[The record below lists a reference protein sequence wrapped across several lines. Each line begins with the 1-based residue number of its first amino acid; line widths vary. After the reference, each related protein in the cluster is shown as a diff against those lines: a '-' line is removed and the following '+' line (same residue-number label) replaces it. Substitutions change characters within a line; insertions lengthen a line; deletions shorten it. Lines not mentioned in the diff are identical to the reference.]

1 MGRQKRRRDVAA
13 APLATRPAPAR
24 RRKFVRPRGALG
36 RMYRRVH
43 RVVRAH
49 PVAVALGLAALHVA
63 LALLTFEPRPHTGG
77 DNAAYVTLGRS
88 LLEFGTYTEL
98 WDPLLTPHT
107 KYPPV
112 FPAILAIAMGAGLE
126 PWVQLKFVVMAL
138 SATAVAFGFLWMRAR
153 GRPVLGLCAALV
165 IALAPGVLREG
176 RWLLSDVPFWT
187 FTMIGLWA
195 FERVR
200 GDGDWGRFAIGAVAV
215 LLAYFTRSAGLPLA
229 LAAFGWLAWR
239 RHWRQLAAL
248 GLLVGVPAA
257 LWWLRGRALGPSGYV
272 SEFWLVDPYVPA
284 LGRIGAGDMIVRIL
298 ENGGRYLGTHLPVL
312 LGGDITT
319 PLLLVSGLTFLLA
332 LVGWVARI
340 RQRARVA
347 ELFLLLYMGLIFI
360 WPSMWA
366 GERFLLPV
374 LALLLFYAGEGL
386 LRLVRRLAPGATL
399 AAGTLA
405 VATVVLLAMPGL
417 VVAAQIGVEC
427 TRRYM
432 DGDPYPCLGGDYW
445 VDFFDMAPTAAE
457 VLPDDA
463 IVLNRKP
470 RLFYGLGGPRGSIYP
485 LSPDPAAF
493 FAAADSVGARYVV
506 LDRLDVVSQMYLVPA
521 LEQHPG
527 AFCIMLVSRATETV
541 LFAIESDPAF
551 RGETPEY
558 ASLTPGFRM
567 CGPEPW
573 RSEAVYRRF
582 LEP

>member
-1 MGRQKRRRDVAA
+1 MGRQKRRREVA
-13 APLATRPAPAR
+13 PAPVVTVPEPAP
-24 RRKFVRPRGALG
+24 VPARPRGVLW
-36 RMYRRVH
+36 RLYRGVH

-49 PVAVALGLAALHVA
+49 PLAVALALAALHVA

-77 DNAAYVTLGRS
+77 DNAAYIALGRS

-98 WDPLLTPHT
+98 WDPLLPPHT

-112 FPAILAIAMGAGLE
+112 FPAILAMAMWAGLE
-126 PWVQLKFVVMAL
+126 PWVQLKFVVIAL
-138 SATAVAFGFLWMRAR
+138 SATAVAFGFLWMRGR

-195 FERVR
+195 FERIR
-200 GDGDWGRFAIGAVAV
+200 GDGDWGRFAIGAAAI

-239 RHWRQLAAL
+239 RHWYQLAAL
-248 GLLVGVPAA
+248 ALIVGTPAL
-257 LWWLRGRALGPSGYV
+257 LWWIRSRALGPASYV

-298 ENGGRYLGTHLPVL
+298 ENGGRYIGTHLPVL
-312 LGGDITT
+312 LGGGITV
-319 PLLLVSGLTFLLA
+319 PLLVVSALTFLLA

-340 RQRARVA
+340 RRRARVA

-386 LRLVRRLAPGATL
+386 IRLMRRLAPGAALGAGAL
-399 AAGTLA
+399 AM
-405 VATVVLLAMPGL
+405 ATVVLLAMPGL
-417 VVAAQIGVEC
+417 VVAAQYGMEC
-427 TRRYM
+427 TKRYM
-432 DGDPYPCLGGDYW
+432 DGEQYPCLGGDYW
-445 VDFFDMAPTAAE
+445 IDFFDMAPTATE

-463 IVLNRKP
+463 IVMNRKP

-485 LSPDPAAF
+485 LTPEPAAF

-506 LDRLDVVSQMYLVPA
+506 LDRLDVVSQMYLIPS
-521 LEQHPG
+521 LEQHPR
-527 AFCIMLVSRATETV
+527 AFCIMLVSSATETV
-541 LFAIESDPAF
+541 LFSIVADPAF

-558 ASLTPGFRM
+558 TSLTPGFRM
-567 CGPEPW
+567 CGPELW
-573 RSEAVYRRF
+573 RSEAIWRSF
-582 LEP
+582 LGPE